1 MKFSPRT
8 GSAVLLALAIP
19 LALGA
24 CKKIEEGSSAAA
36 PAAAA
41 QREVSSSPGIEGI
54 QGLSTAQQQSGY
66 VIGLEMGGTLFPI
79 RNEVDLDAMFEGIR
93 DSVEAREPKIDEQQ
107 FMQIMQALGE
117 RIEQGRAEAARV
129 AAEEGEA
136 FLAENAERDGV
147 QVTGSGLQYEVLE
160 EGEGDAPGP
169 QDRVRV
175 HYEGTLLSGDVFD
188 SSRQRGEPAEFQLD
202 QVVPGWQEGLQLMAR
217 GARYKFWIPASLG
230 YGAEGTPGGPIGPNA
245 TLVFDVELI
254 DIAPAGQ

>member
-36 PAAAA
+36 PAATA
-41 QREVSSSPGIEGI
+41 QREVNSSPGIEGI

-160 EGEGDAPGP
+160 EG
-169 QDRVRV
+169 
-175 HYEGTLLSGDVFD
+175 
-188 SSRQRGEPAEFQLD
+188 
-202 QVVPGWQEGLQLMAR
+202 
-217 GARYKFWIPASLG
+217 
-230 YGAEGTPGGPIGPNA
+230 
-245 TLVFDVELI
+245 
-254 DIAPAGQ
+254 

>member
-24 CKKIEEGSSAAA
+24 CKKIDEDSAAA
-36 PAAAA
+36 PTVAAE
-41 QREVSSSPGIEGI
+41 REVRNTPGIEGI
-54 QGLSTAQQQSGY
+54 DGLETAQQQAGY

-79 RNEVDLDAMFEGIR
+79 RDEVDLDAMFDGIR
-93 DSVEAREPKIDEQQ
+93 DSVEARDPKVDEPQ

-117 RIEQGRAEAARV
+117 RMEQGRAEAASV
-129 AAEEGEA
+129 AAAEGEA
-136 FLAENAERDGV
+136 FLAENAQRDEV
-147 QVTGSGLQYEVLE
+147 QVTDSGLQYEVLE
-160 EGEGDAPGP
+160 AGEGDSPGP

-175 HYEGTLLSGDVFD
+175 HYEGSLLNGDVFD

-217 GARYKFWIPASLG
+217 GARYKFWIPAPLG

-254 DIAPAGQ
+254 DVAPTAQ

>member
-41 QREVSSSPGIEGI
+41 AAQREVNLWPWIEGI
-54 QGLSTAQQQSGY
+54 QGLWTSKQQSDY
-66 VIGLEMGGTLFPI
+66 VLGLEMGGTLFPI

-136 FLAENAERDGV
+136 FLAENAERDG
-147 QVTGSGLQYEVLE
+147 
-160 EGEGDAPGP
+160 
-169 QDRVRV
+169 
-175 HYEGTLLSGDVFD
+175 
-188 SSRQRGEPAEFQLD
+188 
-202 QVVPGWQEGLQLMAR
+202 
-217 GARYKFWIPASLG
+217 
-230 YGAEGTPGGPIGPNA
+230 IGPA
-245 TLVFDVELI
+245 VRS
-254 DIAPAGQ
+254 AGRGRRRCAGSAGPGAGA